1 MKERSQ
7 TPKELS
13 SSLSL
18 RNGVPKIEYF
28 WGEGEGWGEGME
40 HAAHRNRLRLTLA
53 LNSARPASH
62 TASLIASKFSGTS
75 RALVSML
82 TSFPK

>member
-18 RNGVPKIEYF
+18 APKIEDF

-53 LNSARPASH
+53 LNSAPPASH